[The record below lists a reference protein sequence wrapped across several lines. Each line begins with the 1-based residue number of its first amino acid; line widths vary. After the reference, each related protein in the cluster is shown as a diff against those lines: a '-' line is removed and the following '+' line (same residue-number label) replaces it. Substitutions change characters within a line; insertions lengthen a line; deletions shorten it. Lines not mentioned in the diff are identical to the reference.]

1 MCMNRLLVVTLAV
14 LCVNFIL
21 VPIFYLLISTDPFM
35 FLEVL
40 KDKEFWFSVKV
51 SLLSASCASVIGLV
65 MGLPFG
71 FFVVRK
77 DLPARSILE
86 SVTFL
91 PIVIPH
97 VAVGIMLLCLFSKIG
112 VPIVDTIWGIILAMC
127 FVSISYSVSSCI
139 MGFKSVDPEL
149 EWTARSLGASAS
161 YTFFKITLP
170 LMSPY
175 IARGLI
181 LSFARSLSE
190 VGAILIIAYYPKS
203 VPILIYERFE
213 NFGLKKAIPITSFVI
228 LISLFIF
235 SIIMF
240 LERKKLTNNK
250 PYVF

>member
-1 MCMNRLLVVTLAV
+1 
-14 LCVNFIL
+14 
-21 VPIFYLLISTDPFM
+21 
-35 FLEVL
+35 
-40 KDKEFWFSVKV
+40 
-51 SLLSASCASVIGLV
+51 
-65 MGLPFG
+65 
-71 FFVVRK
+71 
-77 DLPARSILE
+77 
-86 SVTFL
+86 
-91 PIVIPH
+91 
-97 VAVGIMLLCLFSKIG
+97 
-112 VPIVDTIWGIILAMC
+112 
-127 FVSISYSVSSCI
+127 

-170 LMSPY
+170 LMFPY